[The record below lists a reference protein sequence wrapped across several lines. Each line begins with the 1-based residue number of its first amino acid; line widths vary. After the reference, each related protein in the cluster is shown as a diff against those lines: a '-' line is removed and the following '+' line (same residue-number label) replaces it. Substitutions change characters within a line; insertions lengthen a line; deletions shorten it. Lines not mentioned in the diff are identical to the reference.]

1 MYRSDSRQTGLIPGE
16 QFQHFEQANE
26 TRNHCS
32 FLSDVFNVSPPTIT
46 YEDLFE
52 TLLGLLKDQE
62 LVQPIM
68 LFIESYIGSLND
80 IPGNFGAWIVHGFV
94 GQPLSWPVVKW
105 TEGGKEA
112 LAIFK
117 VIPGNPIYS
126 TLIHYGV
133 KSEQSVAAMWS
144 NPSLL
149 WMVWDLEDIRDLLG
163 AANQALSVMD
173 LSPEKLELFVDRN
186 RKECSDQE
194 YSHNI

>member
-1 MYRSDSRQTGLIPGE
+1 MNRSDSRPTGIILDE
-16 QFQHFEQANE
+16 QFQHFEQNE
-26 TRNHCS
+26 IGNHGS
-32 FLSDVFNVSPPTIT
+32 LSPEVFSLPPPTNT
-46 YEDLFE
+46 YEAIFE
-52 TLLGLLKDQE
+52 RLLELLKDQK

-68 LFIESYIGSLND
+68 LFIESYIGGLND
-80 IPGNFGAWIVHGFV
+80 IPDNFVAWIVHGFV
-94 GQPLSWPVVKW
+94 GQSLSWPVVKW

-117 VIPGNPIYS
+117 VVPGNPICS

-133 KSEQSVAAMWS
+133 KSEQSGVPMWS
-144 NPSLL
+144 EPSLY

-194 YSHNI
+194 